1 MPDLIKKILLGS
13 IGLALKAWDE
23 VEDLVKEFIKE
34 GKMSE
39 KEGRQF
45 LKDLKNKR
53 GNWINKRENNIINF
67 YGSNNYKIDDKIY
80 SIKESQVTDET
91 DIINLSIIQIIYWT
105 IKTHIIYTAL
115 A

>member
-1 MPDLIKKILLGS
+1 MHPLHRKELAMPDLIKKILLGS

-45 LKDLKNKR
+45 LKDLKKR
-53 GNWINKRENNIINF
+53 YEETQKKLESRVEKSVKELLKKADVVTGDELKSLKKEIRDLK
-67 YGSNNYKIDDKIY
+67 KMIDSEAEK
-80 SIKESQVTDET
+80 K
-91 DIINLSIIQIIYWT
+91 
-105 IKTHIIYTAL
+105 
-115 A
+115 

>member
-45 LKDLKNKR
+45 LKDLKKR
-53 GNWINKRENNIINF
+53 YEETQKKLESRVEK
-67 YGSNNYKIDDKIY
+67 SV
-80 SIKESQVTDET
+80 KELLKKADVVTGDELKSLKKE
-91 DIINLSIIQIIYWT
+91 IRYAQFL
-105 IKTHIIYTAL
+105 YTAVPRKI
-115 A
+115 ASYRH